1 MKGTK
6 FLLSFWLSTA
16 TFCLLQVLFG
26 PGGLSETARLRE
38 QDTRLDTRLT
48 ALRDENA
55 RLTARYESLRTS
67 AEAIRLEAR
76 ALGYFRPGDT
86 PVRTLDG
93 AEFRLPPD
101 APDMASVPPFAGEG
115 ADSRWFFRI
124 AMPLLFGLYYS
135 LFHLI
140 ERLKPSKT
148 TLPALR
154 PGPRLNL
161 PAPFSTGLDFF
172 RK

>member
-6 FLLSFWLSTA
+6 FLLSFWLSTV

-38 QDTRLDTRLT
+38 QNTRLDTRLV

-55 RLTARYESLRTS
+55 RLTARYEALRTS
-67 AEAIRLEAR
+67 QEAIRLEAR
-76 ALGYFRPGDT
+76 ALGYFRPGET

-93 AEFRLPPD
+93 AEFRLPTDEPD
-101 APDMASVPPFAGEG
+101 LSSVPSVAVQG

-124 AMPLLFGLYYS
+124 AMPLLFCLYYAM
-135 LFHLI
+135 FHLI
-140 ERLKPSKT
+140 ERLKPSKQ
-148 TLPALR
+148 TLPAVR
-154 PGPRLNL
+154 TRSVLNL